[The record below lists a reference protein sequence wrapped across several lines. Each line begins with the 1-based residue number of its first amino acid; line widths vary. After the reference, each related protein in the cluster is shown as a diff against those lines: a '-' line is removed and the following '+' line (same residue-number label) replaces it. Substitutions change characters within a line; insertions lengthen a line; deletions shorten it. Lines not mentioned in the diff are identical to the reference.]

1 LESLDR
7 FLFQELEKALAQAE
21 LAALTWHD
29 LRHIAASMLTAESAS
44 VAYISRVL
52 GHTNPSITGDQVMSS
67 VPERTTNRPHG

>member
-1 LESLDR
+1 
-7 FLFQELEKALAQAE
+7 
-21 LAALTWHD
+21 
-29 LRHIAASMLTAESAS
+29 MLIAESAS